1 MLLKHSTQVTQ
12 PLAFVSLSEQKLTL
26 SLTAIATT
34 SNVAIESQEEHV
46 YSKAE
51 GKKRALD
58 EDEEAT
64 ATEGETSTQVLSLL
78 KKKKKHNK

>member
-1 MLLKHSTQVTQ
+1 MQVTQ
-12 PLAFVSLSEQKLTL
+12 QLAFALLSEQKLTL

-34 SNVAIESQEEHV
+34 SSVAIKSQEEQI
-46 YSKAE
+46 YLKAE

-64 ATEGETSTQVLSLL
+64 TTKGETSTQVPSLL

>member
-1 MLLKHSTQVTQ
+1 MLLKHSTQVMQ
-12 PLAFVSLSEQKLTL
+12 PLAFAFLEQKLTL

-34 SNVAIESQEEHV
+34 SNVAIKSQEEQI
-46 YSKAE
+46 YLKAE
-51 GKKRALD
+51 GKKRVLD

-64 ATEGETSTQVLSLL
+64 TTKGETSTQVLSLL